1 MTLDDRRNRFL
12 AGDRDIP
19 FAIFLGSLVLILAGL
34 GDFLWSGQGRETW
47 LVVSGTLPFFILTA
61 FLLIGG
67 IGFWLKSDKFSGMEL
82 TLFAGITLPCS
93 YITLA
98 YAFLWF
104 TAMGQ
109 EVSPPLPGKVFDSYP
124 LMLQATLA
132 GHGIALGWR
141 RTTERLIDAGEL
153 IRPVEEALIQPEAIA
168 VYTHREAM
176 DRYACRVLLDWL
188 AETLN
193 DTPS

>member
-1 MTLDDRRNRFL
+1 MSFVSRPNRFL
-12 AGDRDIP
+12 GGGPRGKQD
-19 FAIFLGSLVLILAGL
+19 FLFWMFLGSLGLMAVGLVYILQ
-34 GDFLWSGQGRETW
+34 SGQGRETW

-104 TAMGQ
+104 TAMGLAIVATVVAEHQ
-109 EVSPPLPGKVFDSYP
+109 AFIRVRDNIPRGSRFVIEIPVRRGDFQARIIGDSVGP
-124 LMLQATLA
+124 S
-132 GHGIALGWR
+132 LG
-141 RTTERLIDAGEL
+141 DK
-153 IRPVEEALIQPEAIA
+153 Q
-168 VYTHREAM
+168 
-176 DRYACRVLLDWL
+176 
-188 AETLN
+188 
-193 DTPS
+193 S